1 MARRVRVF
9 FKKYVEGG
17 WEGKGVY
24 FFLKIFL
31 QGVEWLRKGRRLIF
45 FYKYIMGERGAS
57 G

>member
-1 MARRVRVF
+1 VARRVRVF